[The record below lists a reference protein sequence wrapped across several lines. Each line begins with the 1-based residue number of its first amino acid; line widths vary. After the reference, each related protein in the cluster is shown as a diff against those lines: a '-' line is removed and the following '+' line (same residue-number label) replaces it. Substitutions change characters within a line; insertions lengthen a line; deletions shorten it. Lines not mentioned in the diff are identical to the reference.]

1 MEREVRMIVRRNT
14 RKEMLD
20 RMSKKVKKGTPV
32 FVAAC
37 GTGLVAK
44 CLEQAG
50 ADFIVTFSGAR
61 LRNNGWGTMTQW
73 YPILDSNQQVIE
85 NTERDI
91 LTALK
96 GRAGVLTCVQ
106 ANDPLRDIALVLEYL
121 KKIGVIAISHV
132 GPSIGYYEKGSRMYQ
147 ALVKAGV
154 TLENE
159 IAMLELAKK
168 MGLIT
173 FGMPFDL
180 EDAETIMKGAMPDA
194 FCFHAGTTKGGLV
207 GAEET
212 LTIEETARITEEA
225 NQIAVRIKP
234 DVFLLA
240 HGAALETPE
249 EGQYILNHTSC
260 HGIWTGSSTE
270 RIPIE
275 RAVLETAG
283 KFANLKLKK
292 Q

>member
-1 MEREVRMIVRRNT
+1 MIVKRHT
-14 RKEMLD
+14 REEMLGKM
-20 RMSKKVKKGTPV
+20 RKKVAEGRPI

-73 YPILDSNQQVIE
+73 WPILDSNRQVID
-85 NTERDI
+85 NTEHDI

-96 GRAGVLTCVQ
+96 GEAAVLTCVQ
-106 ANDPLRDIALVLEYL
+106 ANDPLRDMYLVLEHL
-121 KKIGVIAISHV
+121 KKIGVVAVSHV
-132 GPSIGYYEKGSRMYQ
+132 GPSIGYYEKDSLMYRV
-147 ALVKAGV
+147 LTKAGI
-154 TLENE
+154 TLESE
-159 IAMLELAKK
+159 IEMLKLAKE

-180 EDAETIMKGAMPDA
+180 EDAEKIMKGAMCDA

-207 GAEET
+207 GYDTPYTKED
-212 LTIEETARITEEA
+212 TARRTEEA
-225 NQIAVRIKP
+225 NQIALKINP

-249 EGQYILNHTSC
+249 EGQYILDNTSC
-260 HGIWTGSSTE
+260 HGLWTGSATE

-275 RAVLETAG
+275 RAILETAG
-283 KFANLKLKK
+283 EFAKLKLKK
-292 Q
+292 K